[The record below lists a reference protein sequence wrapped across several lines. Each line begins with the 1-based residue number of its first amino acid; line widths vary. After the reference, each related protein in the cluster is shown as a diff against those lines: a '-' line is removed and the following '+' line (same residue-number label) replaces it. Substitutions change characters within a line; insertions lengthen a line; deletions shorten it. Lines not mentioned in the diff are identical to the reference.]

1 MRNGTWRQL
10 RPLCCAGWIT
20 AVLLALPSSSV
31 DASSSTTSPG
41 TGAVL
46 ERNAAV
52 INGTVL
58 AAEDA
63 GAKAAIRSSARPE
76 RINIKVR
83 EHWKRAEAEQA
94 EGNIAAASAEPES
107 GGRAAEPEAGSRAA
121 GRACGMSAAE
131 SGDRKDKSPDSPAN
145 ANGSG
150 DSKGSRLVAA
160 AAVSGVSTAAV
171 IFGALLYR
179 TARKGLR
186 K

>member
-10 RPLCCAGWIT
+10 CPLCCAGWMT

-31 DASSSTTSPG
+31 DASSSTAAPEA
-41 TGAVL
+41 GAVL
-46 ERNAAV
+46 ERSAAV
-52 INGTVL
+52 IGGTVL
-58 AAEDA
+58 AVEDA
-63 GAKAAIRSSARPE
+63 GANAAIRSSARPE

-83 EHWKRAEAEQA
+83 EHWNRAEAGQA
-94 EGNIAAASAEPES
+94 AGNIAAAS
-107 GGRAAEPEAGSRAA
+107 AEPEAGSRAA
-121 GRACGMSAAE
+121 GRACGTSAAE
-131 SGDRKDKSPDSPAN
+131 SEDGKDKSPDSPAN
-145 ANGSG
+145 ENGPA

-171 IFGALLYR
+171 VFGALLYR